1 MGDVLYEGK
10 AKYLI
15 ERPDDPETLVQ
26 RFKDDATA
34 FNGEKFARFDGKGEL
49 NCAISSYLFE
59 KLEREGVRTHYIER
73 LDETDMLIE
82 RLDIVPLEVVVR
94 NRVAGSLEGRIGRD
108 AGSPVEPP
116 IVETFYKK
124 DDLGDPIL
132 ADAHIEF
139 LDLCGPE
146 DLSELKQAAL
156 GVNEV
161 LAEVFAAAGLSLVD
175 FKMEFGYN
183 TDGELV
189 LGDEISPDTSRIW
202 EQEGDRILDKDV
214 FRKELGDLVEAYEE
228 VAERLGVEV

>member
-15 ERPDDPETLVQ
+15 ERPDEPEVLVQ

-34 FNGEKFARFDGKGEL
+34 FNGEKFAQFEGKGEL
-49 NCAISSYLFE
+49 NCAISSHLFE
-59 KLEREGVRTHYIER
+59 ELQREGVRTHYVER
-73 LDETDMLIE
+73 LDGTDMLIE

-94 NRVAGSLEGRIGRD
+94 NRVAGSLEGRIGRE
-108 AGSPVEPP
+108 AGSAVEPP

-139 LDLCGPE
+139 LDLCEPE
-146 DLSELKQAAL
+146 QLQKIKTAAL
-156 GVNEV
+156 EVNEV
-161 LAEVFAAAGLSLVD
+161 LTEVFDEAGLSLID
-175 FKMEFGYN
+175 FKMEFGY
-183 TDGELV
+183 TVDGELV

-202 EQEGDRILDKDV
+202 EKGSDRILDKDV
-214 FRKELGDLVEAYEE
+214 FRKDLGDLVEAYGE